1 MPTNRALAMT
11 SLNRLAAAALCT
23 LVGMTASLMASPAQA
38 QITDAWKN
46 KSHWVLDTTD
56 AGAAVKSAQAQ
67 FVVPLRLHTG
77 NFDFTTAKR
86 DGSDLRV
93 VAADGKTIL
102 PHRIEYFDAANELA
116 VIWVRV
122 PTLAPSNAEPSI
134 WLYSANPD
142 APAPTPV
149 VVRDGVTVL
158 ALNAIATPANEQ
170 LDGVN
175 VVTPGA
181 QAGTQGLLG
190 ESIGLPAGA
199 RIEASGIP
207 IAIGPDGLTLSFWV
221 RAKAAAANSPL
232 LTLKG
237 AQSSIT
243 VSLAAGLP
251 TLKVT
256 GPGIPAAG
264 GSAAGAVALPAAEW
278 RHVTL
283 VIGERTALFVDGN
296 EVAGVAARLPAEPV
310 QMALGG
316 NTEFDVDALSLSKVA
331 RSPDWIRATAA
342 AQGPDNKLASIAA
355 EAEDGEASHFR
366 ILVDNLTL
374 DGKIVIYILL
384 FMLLVAI
391 WVMISKALELAKV
404 AKVNQQF
411 LAAFKDAPPEAFL
424 ESKFGAASAGAAAVK
439 SQYQES
445 SLYRMFE
452 TAGVELRKRLDGG
465 AKTGSSTGS
474 NTGLNSR
481 GLTSIRAAID
491 ATLVR
496 EGQRLNRLMV
506 LLTIAISGGPFIGL
520 LGTVVGVMITFA
532 AIAAAGDVNINS
544 IAPGIAAALLATVA
558 GLAVAIPALFAY
570 NWFASRIKE
579 MSNEMQIF
587 ADELTSRIAERF
599 ES

>member
-1 MPTNRALAMT
+1 MPTTRSLAMP
-11 SLNRLAAAALCT
+11 SLNRFAAAALGT
-23 LVGMTASLMASPAQA
+23 LIGLSASLIVSPAQA

-116 VIWVRV
+116 VVWVRV

-142 APAPTPV
+142 APAPTPA

-175 VVTPGA
+175 VATPGA

-199 RIEASGIP
+199 RIEANGAP
-207 IAIGPDGLTLSFWV
+207 IAIGPDGLTVSFWV
-221 RAKAAAANSPL
+221 RAKAAGATSPL
-232 LTLKG
+232 LMLKG
-237 AQSSIT
+237 AQSSIA
-243 VSLAAGLP
+243 VSLAAGMP
-251 TLKVT
+251 SLKVT
-256 GPGIPAAG
+256 GPGIPAG
-264 GSAAGAVALPAAEW
+264 GGTAAGTVAMPAAEW

-283 VIGERTALFVDGN
+283 VIGERTALFVEGN
-296 EVAGVAARLPAEPV
+296 EVASVAARLPAEPV
-310 QMALGG
+310 QLALGG
-316 NTEFDVDALSLSKVA
+316 SSEFDVDALSLSKVA
-331 RSPDWIRATAA
+331 RSPDWIRATAGS
-342 AQGPDNKLASIAA
+342 QGPDNKMASIAA

-391 WVMISKALELAKV
+391 WVRISKALQLSRV
-404 AKVNQQF
+404 AKVNQRF

-424 ESKFGAASAGAAAVK
+424 ESKFGAASAGASAVN
-439 SQYQES
+439 SQYEQS

-452 TAGVELRKRLDGG
+452 TAGAELRKRLDGG
-465 AKTGSSTGS
+465 SKTGS

>member
-1 MPTNRALAMT
+1 MPTTRSLAMT
-11 SLNRLAAAALCT
+11 SLNRFAAGALCT
-23 LVGMTASLMASPAQA
+23 LIGLTASLIVSPAQA

-56 AGAAVKSAQAQ
+56 AGAGVKSAQAQ

-116 VIWVRV
+116 VVWVRV

-142 APAPTPV
+142 APDPTPV

-175 VVTPGA
+175 VATPGA

-199 RIEASGIP
+199 RIEANGAP
-207 IAIGPDGLTLSFWV
+207 IAIGPDGLTASFWV
-221 RAKAAAANSPL
+221 RAKAAGASSPL

-237 AQSSIT
+237 AQSSIA
-243 VSLAAGLP
+243 VSLAAGMP
-251 TLKVT
+251 SLKVT
-256 GPGIPAAG
+256 GPGVPAGGGTAAG
-264 GSAAGAVALPAAEW
+264 TAAMPAAEW

-296 EVAGVAARLPAEPV
+296 EVASVAARLPAEPV
-310 QMALGG
+310 QLALGG
-316 NTEFDVDALSLSKVA
+316 NSDFDVDALSLSKVA

-342 AQGPDNKLASIAA
+342 AQGPDNKMASIAA

-384 FMLLVAI
+384 FMLLVAL
-391 WVMISKALELAKV
+391 WVMISKALQLSKV

-424 ESKFGAASAGAAAVK
+424 EKTFGAASTGASAVNSK
-439 SQYQES
+439 YEQS

-452 TAGVELRKRLDGG
+452 TAGAELRKRHDGG
-465 AKTGSSTGS
+465 SKGGP

>member
-1 MPTNRALAMT
+1 MPTTRSLAMT
-11 SLNRLAAAALCT
+11 SLNRFAAAALCT
-23 LVGMTASLMASPAQA
+23 LVGMTASLLASPAQA

-56 AGAAVKSAQAQ
+56 AGAGVKSAQAQ

-116 VIWVRV
+116 VVWVRV

-175 VVTPGA
+175 VATPGA

-199 RIEASGIP
+199 RIEANGAP
-207 IAIGPDGLTLSFWV
+207 IAIGPDGLTASFWV
-221 RAKAAAANSPL
+221 RAKTAGASSPL

-237 AQSSIT
+237 AQSSIA
-243 VSLAAGLP
+243 VSLAAGMP
-251 TLKVT
+251 SLKVT
-256 GPGIPAAG
+256 GPGVPAGGGTAAG
-264 GSAAGAVALPAAEW
+264 TVAMPAAEW

-296 EVAGVAARLPAEPV
+296 EVASVAARLPAEPV
-310 QMALGG
+310 QLALGG
-316 NTEFDVDALSLSKVA
+316 SSEFDIDALSLSKVA

-342 AQGPDNKLASIAA
+342 AQGPDNKMASIAA

-384 FMLLVAI
+384 FMLLVAL
-391 WVMISKALELAKV
+391 WVMISKALQLSKV

-424 ESKFGAASAGAAAVK
+424 EKTFGEASTGASAVNSK
-439 SQYQES
+439 YEQS

-452 TAGVELRKRLDGG
+452 TAGAELRKRHDGG
-465 AKTGSSTGS
+465 SKGGP

-532 AIAAAGDVNINS
+532 ASAAAGDVNINS